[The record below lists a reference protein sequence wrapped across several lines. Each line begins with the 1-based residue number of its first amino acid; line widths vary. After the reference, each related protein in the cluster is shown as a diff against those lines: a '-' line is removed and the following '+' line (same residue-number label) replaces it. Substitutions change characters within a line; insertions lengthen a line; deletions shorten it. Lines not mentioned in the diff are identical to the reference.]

1 MLRFVAVPVYPLI
14 LERAGRDGGDG
25 PGRAGL
31 AAEPAGRG
39 PALHPLLQGLLCPH
53 QVPHRTLH
61 PRQQAHRRHQ
71 GQTSPYLGL
80 QFLLHDKGDIFL
92 SQ

>member
-1 MLRFVAVPVYPLI
+1 MTSTLCAATFSNSYVKLRLSYVMLRFVAVPVYPLI

-39 PALHPLLQGLLCPH
+39 PALHPLLQGLLRPH

-61 PRQQAHRRHQ
+61 PPQ
-71 GQTSPYLGL
+71 
-80 QFLLHDKGDIFL
+80 
-92 SQ
+92 